1 MLSPLGHNLMV
12 TPKEVDTFIED
23 MANVIASGL
32 NAALH
37 HQIDQDNKIEGTD
50 DYRLSRFT
58 LLCICSVALCLLMMI
73 AGVAL
78 ANHGL
83 KSMKGYQQLSYE
95 QIAHM
100 TGTESTGAESEILGS
115 SFSAS
120 EKQQQLE
127 RLRSFNVVE
136 GIGMAVASV
145 AYEMTKFGTDI
156 VVGKIKGILAKS
168 NMGGGCF
175 TGL

>member
-1 MLSPLGHNLMV
+1 MR
-12 TPKEVDTFIED
+12 
-23 MANVIASGL
+23 
-32 NAALH
+32 
-37 HQIDQDNKIEGTD
+37 GTD

-120 EKQQQLE
+120 RKTTTV
-127 RLRSFNVVE
+127 RTFK
-136 GIGMAVASV
+136 
-145 AYEMTKFGTDI
+145 KF
-156 VVGKIKGILAKS
+156 
-168 NMGGGCF
+168 
-175 TGL
+175 

>member
-1 MLSPLGHNLMV
+1 MR
-12 TPKEVDTFIED
+12 
-23 MANVIASGL
+23 
-32 NAALH
+32 
-37 HQIDQDNKIEGTD
+37 GTD

-83 KSMKGYQQLSYE
+83 KSMKGYQQPSYE

-120 EKQQQLE
+120 ENNN
-127 RLRSFNVVE
+127 S
-136 GIGMAVASV
+136 
-145 AYEMTKFGTDI
+145 
-156 VVGKIKGILAKS
+156 
-168 NMGGGCF
+168 
-175 TGL
+175 

>member
-1 MLSPLGHNLMV
+1 
-12 TPKEVDTFIED
+12 
-23 MANVIASGL
+23 
-32 NAALH
+32 
-37 HQIDQDNKIEGTD
+37 
-50 DYRLSRFT
+50 
-58 LLCICSVALCLLMMI
+58 
-73 AGVAL
+73 
-78 ANHGL
+78 
-83 KSMKGYQQLSYE
+83 
-95 QIAHM
+95 M

-156 VVGKIKGILAKS
+156 VVGKIKEIFS
-168 NMGGGCF
+168 
-175 TGL
+175 

>member
-37 HQIDQDNKIEGTD
+37 HQIDQDNTGAYIHIEGTD

-78 ANHGL
+78 ANHG
-83 KSMKGYQQLSYE
+83 
-95 QIAHM
+95 
-100 TGTESTGAESEILGS
+100 
-115 SFSAS
+115 F
-120 EKQQQLE
+120 EKYE
-127 RLRSFNVVE
+127 RLSATV
-136 GIGMAVASV
+136 I
-145 AYEMTKFGTDI
+145 
-156 VVGKIKGILAKS
+156 
-168 NMGGGCF
+168 
-175 TGL
+175 

>member
-1 MLSPLGHNLMV
+1 
-12 TPKEVDTFIED
+12 

-37 HQIDQDNKIEGTD
+37 HQIDQDNTGHIHIEGTD

-83 KSMKGYQQLSYE
+83 KSMKGYQSYE

-120 EKQQQLE
+120 ENKTV
-127 RLRSFNVVE
+127 RTFK
-136 GIGMAVASV
+136 
-145 AYEMTKFGTDI
+145 KF
-156 VVGKIKGILAKS
+156 
-168 NMGGGCF
+168 
-175 TGL
+175 

>member
-1 MLSPLGHNLMV
+1 MR
-12 TPKEVDTFIED
+12 
-23 MANVIASGL
+23 
-32 NAALH
+32 
-37 HQIDQDNKIEGTD
+37 GTD
-50 DYRLSRFT
+50 DYGLSRFA

-83 KSMKGYQQLSYE
+83 KSMKGYRQLSYE

-156 VVGKIKGILAKS
+156 VVGKIKGIFS
-168 NMGGGCF
+168 
-175 TGL
+175 

>member
-1 MLSPLGHNLMV
+1 
-12 TPKEVDTFIED
+12 
-23 MANVIASGL
+23 
-32 NAALH
+32 
-37 HQIDQDNKIEGTD
+37 
-50 DYRLSRFT
+50 
-58 LLCICSVALCLLMMI
+58 MMI

-100 TGTESTGAESEILGS
+100 TGTENTGAESEILGS

-136 GIGMAVASV
+136 GSGMAVAGV

-156 VVGKIKGILAKS
+156 VVGKIKGIFS
-168 NMGGGCF
+168 
-175 TGL
+175 

>member
-1 MLSPLGHNLMV
+1 MR
-12 TPKEVDTFIED
+12 
-23 MANVIASGL
+23 
-32 NAALH
+32 
-37 HQIDQDNKIEGTD
+37 GTD

-58 LLCICSVALCLLMMI
+58 LLYICSVALCLLMMI

-156 VVGKIKGILAKS
+156 VVGKIKGIFS
-168 NMGGGCF
+168 
-175 TGL
+175 

>member
-32 NAALH
+32 NARYIIKLIKIIREH
-37 HQIDQDNKIEGTD
+37 IHIEGTD
-50 DYRLSRFT
+50 DYGLSRFA

-120 EKQQQLE
+120 E
-127 RLRSFNVVE
+127 NN
-136 GIGMAVASV
+136 
-145 AYEMTKFGTDI
+145 
-156 VVGKIKGILAKS
+156 S
-168 NMGGGCF
+168 N
-175 TGL
+175 